1 MCASWEEAHTPQ
13 GKKNPKP
20 LTHLATQQRK
30 GQTTFDKYVKTPP
43 KPWENMYKSFRLT
56 AFTAHGRESQN
67 CTLALL
73 AWKDIY
79 LSSYKTARMIFIYF
93 AHFLTQIQGFYGK
106 LQSVW
111 LMKSKDVLTAPKI
124 SNCADSNRGLQCW
137 HCSWRQEKRK
147 KEKENVEK
155 NRQNLGNFCFKNLK
169 FQWRCPNPFIPVH
182 TCEPGGHQSISHT
195 SQQNQLP
202 VEPINLLCKRLNGVV
217 YRGSR
222 SQKRSQR
229 AVREVGSPLHPL
241 GRIREKL
248 IYMSTP
254 STHSLELWNVPRS
267 RKGL

>member
-1 MCASWEEAHTPQ
+1 MLLLGKWVDIPAWCRKRYCLRVSTKQLEILHQLVGLCNQSVRGELSRSDPYSINIKGFFSCVLLERKHTHPK
-13 GKKNPKP
+13 GKKIPE
-20 LTHLATQQRK
+20 ATNTLSNSVGERSDYFWQVCK
-30 GQTTFDKYVKTPP
+30 DTP

-137 HCSWRQEKRK
+137 HCSWRQEKK
-147 KEKENVEK
+147 KERKRKCCEK
-155 NRQNLGNFCFKNLK
+155 QAKLREF
-169 FQWRCPNPFIPVH
+169 
-182 TCEPGGHQSISHT
+182 
-195 SQQNQLP
+195 
-202 VEPINLLCKRLNGVV
+202 LL
-217 YRGSR
+217 
-222 SQKRSQR
+222 
-229 AVREVGSPLHPL
+229 
-241 GRIREKL
+241 
-248 IYMSTP
+248 
-254 STHSLELWNVPRS
+254 
-267 RKGL
+267 